1 MNAITEM
8 LTRQLAGGAMSEIS
22 RKIGADTGTTGR
34 ALSMAIPLLISA
46 LARNSSTPEGAQALN
61 QAVAKDHEGSILD
74 NLGGFLNNS
83 ESANGA
89 GILGHV
95 LGERR
100 GDVETGLAQSTGLEP
115 SAAGRLLETVA
126 PMVMG
131 ALGKTQQQQG
141 LDANGL
147 SAFLGN
153 QQQEAQSSAPDV
165 MGMLGSFLDSNKD
178 GSVMDDVGTS
188 QQTVW
193 RVIAWERTRAACAPR
208 ITKGDV

>member
-8 LTRQLAGGAMSEIS
+8 LTRQLSGGALSEIS
-22 RKIGADTGTTGR
+22 RKIGADNGTTGR

-46 LARNSSTPEGAQALN
+46 LARNSSTPEGAQSLN
-61 QAVAKDHEGSILD
+61 HAVAKDHDGSILD
-74 NLGGFLNNS
+74 NLGSFLNNS

-147 SAFLGN
+147 SAFLGD
-153 QQQEAQSSAPDV
+153 QQQEAQNSAPDV
-165 MGMLGSFLDSNKD
+165 MGMLGSLLDSNKD
-178 GSVMDDVGTS
+178 GSVMDDVG
-188 QQTVW
+188 
-193 RVIAWERTRAACAPR
+193 RIAN
-208 ITKGDV
+208 KFFGG